1 MKHLSLMLVALGALF
16 VCTGCSDSPRDV
28 AVKWSQSIMHGD
40 AADAGRYSAPA
51 LQTTNAALVAVTRPK
66 LKSEA
71 EKTAAMH
78 DRIAVAITALKA
90 AGTEVA
96 LTPVVCCV
104 LTDLTDDEDEIKKT
118 AAATQ
123 KRIGETIAK
132 LKKAQV
138 TVNGDVAIITP
149 EEETPFQLRKI
160 KGAWKVEK
168 PSMTAFGMKKEAAG
182 AKK

>member
-1 MKHLSLMLVALGALF
+1 MKHFSLMLVALGALF
-16 VCTGCSDSPRDV
+16 VCAGCSDNPKDV

-71 EKTAAMH
+71 EKTVAMH
-78 DRIAVAITALKA
+78 ERIAAAIVLLKKA
-90 AGTEVA
+90 NVEIA

-104 LTDLTDDEDEIKKT
+104 LTNLTDPEDEIKKT

-132 LKKAQV
+132 LKKAQI
-138 TVNGDVAIITP
+138 TVNGDIAIVTP

-160 KGAWKVEK
+160 NGAWKVER
-168 PSMTAFGMKKEAAG
+168 PSLTAFETKKASG